1 MVVDDDGPLVY
12 DDQVPPAVRAQVL
25 WQMDVMG
32 VATGHVGVVFLP
44 SGEFRS
50 YTIEHSDCDAHGT
63 GNSVDC
69 RACADQYLMTE
80 AGEAFMGR
88 LRLELPPP
96 DPHASMATLAAVRA
110 RFTRQPDKQ
119 ADVDGTLHA
128 AWSDAKDLVAH
139 YEAKVRGYESERREQ
154 AGGGHAATGRPP
166 PGAPPVGSAA
176 TQRRH

>member
-96 DPHASMATLAAVRA
+96 DPDASMATLAAERG
-110 RFTRQPDKQ
+110 RFTPQAHKQ
-119 ADVDGTLHA
+119 AGVDGTLHA
-128 AWSDAKDLVAH
+128 ARSDAKDLVAH
-139 YEAKVRGYESERREQ
+139 YVVQGRCSESQLRVL
-154 AGGGHAATGRPP
+154 AGDALEPCAAHR
-166 PGAPPVGSAA
+166 
-176 TQRRH
+176 

>member
-110 RFTRQPDKQ
+110 PLT
-119 ADVDGTLHA
+119 
-128 AWSDAKDLVAH
+128 
-139 YEAKVRGYESERREQ
+139 
-154 AGGGHAATGRPP
+154 PP
-166 PGAPPVGSAA
+166 PHQEAHPDPPLPPPPPDPNTLLA
-176 TQRRH
+176 